1 MPGDSVQDAEDTM
14 TDLVATGISEE
25 VLKVLENQGLPI
37 KRSMKL
43 ELPDFPEDITAID
56 EQQLMIMASKYMENL
71 NFIRTQVACA
81 TLAEAEADSA
91 YDMTVAKGLLGK
103 TTGKSTEK
111 SVMLKAAVVTEPEV
125 VELAKAK
132 DFAYAYR
139 KLLETHLENLER
151 YYSLTSRELT
161 RRTSNARSGS
171 FNRYVP

>member
-1 MPGDSVQDAEDTM
+1 VTE
-14 TDLVATGISEE
+14 LVATGISEE
-25 VLKVLENQGLPI
+25 VLKVLEKQGLPI
-37 KRSMKL
+37 KRSMNL
-43 ELPDFPEDITAID
+43 EMPDFPEDITAID
-56 EQQLMIMASKYMENL
+56 EQQLMVMASKYMENL

-81 TLAEAEADSA
+81 TLAEAEADSE

-111 SVMLKAAVVTEPEV
+111 SVMLKASVVTEPEV
-125 VELAKAK
+125 IELSKAK
-132 DFAYAYR
+132 GFAYAYR

>member
-1 MPGDSVQDAEDTM
+1 M
-14 TDLVATGISEE
+14 TELVVTGISKE

-37 KRSMKL
+37 KRSIKL
-43 ELPDFPEDITAID
+43 DMPDFPEDITAID
-56 EQQLMIMASKYMENL
+56 EQELMIMASKYMENL

-81 TLAEAEADSA
+81 TLAEAEANSA

-161 RRTSNARSGS
+161 RRTSNSRNNS

>member
-1 MPGDSVQDAEDTM
+1 M

-161 RRTSNARSGS
+161 RRTSNACSGS